1 MDEGDFYSCPD
12 EREQRVPMKRVRAA
26 GGVVVRTCPDGSL
39 EVLLVHRPRYGD
51 WTLPKGK
58 VEAGESEEECA
69 LREVEE
75 ETGLRCALGRR
86 LAASEYL
93 DRRNR
98 PKIVRYWEMTPIAGC
113 AAGRNEVDHV
123 AWLPL
128 VEATARLTYQRDIA
142 VLRSL

>member
-1 MDEGDFYSCPD
+1 
-12 EREQRVPMKRVRAA
+12 MKRVHAA
-26 GGVVVRTCPDGSL
+26 GGVVMRTCPDGSL

-58 VEAGESEEECA
+58 VEPGESEEECA
-69 LREVEE
+69 VREVEE
-75 ETGLRCALGRR
+75 ETGLRCALGRE
-86 LAASEYL
+86 LAASEYV

-98 PKIVRYWEMTPIAGC
+98 PKIVRYWEMTPIAGS

-123 AWLPL
+123 AWPPL
-128 VEATARLTYQRDIA
+128 VEAMARLTYQRDIA